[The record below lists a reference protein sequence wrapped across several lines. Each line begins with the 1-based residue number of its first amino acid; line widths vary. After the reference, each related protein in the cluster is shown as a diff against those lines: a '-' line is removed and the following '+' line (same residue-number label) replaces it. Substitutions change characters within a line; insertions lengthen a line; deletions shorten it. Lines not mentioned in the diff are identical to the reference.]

1 MERSVEQC
9 TELEVI
15 NRIQLLFL
23 IPNRTH
29 SQKGQWRIKKEKKK
43 KSQTESRVRE
53 RRRLNNN
60 NEWHTQAHIHT
71 QSV

>member
-23 IPNRTH
+23 IPNRKH
-29 SQKGQWRIKKEKKK
+29 SEMDQCRIKKEKKNK
-43 KSQTESRVRE
+43 QKPDRE
-53 RRRLNNN
+53 GGVK
-60 NEWHTQAHIHT
+60 EGA
-71 QSV
+71 